1 MTFYNKIRWVL
12 GITIVF
18 ILIVTTNLIDRNS
31 FLRVKDS
38 VASIY
43 KDRLL
48 AKDLIFDIS
57 KLIHTKEIAAL
68 TSDSTFFKQYN
79 KEINSV
85 LQDLISSF
93 ESTELTNKEEKVLA
107 EFKNNVQKLRT
118 LELAFAQNEWKEPQA
133 LKGQIALVQEDLENL
148 STIQIEEGKRDLAIS
163 QQAIDVV
170 ELFTHLEIY
179 MLIIMAVL
187 IQIILLYQPKQKEE
201 KSET

>member
-18 ILIVTTNLIDRNS
+18 ILIITTNLIDRNS

-48 AKDLIFDIS
+48 AKALIFDIS
-57 KLIHTKEIAAL
+57 KLIHTKEIAIL
-68 TSDSTFFKQYN
+68 TSDSTFFEQYN

-107 EFKNNVQKLRT
+107 EFKNNIQKLRT
-118 LELAFAQNEWKEPQA
+118 LELAFVQNELGEPYA
-133 LKGQIALVQEDLENL
+133 LKEQIALVQEDLESL
-148 STIQIEEGKRDLAIS
+148 SSIQIEEGKRDLAIS

-187 IQIILLYQPKQKEE
+187 IQIILLYQPKQK
-201 KSET
+201 KSAP